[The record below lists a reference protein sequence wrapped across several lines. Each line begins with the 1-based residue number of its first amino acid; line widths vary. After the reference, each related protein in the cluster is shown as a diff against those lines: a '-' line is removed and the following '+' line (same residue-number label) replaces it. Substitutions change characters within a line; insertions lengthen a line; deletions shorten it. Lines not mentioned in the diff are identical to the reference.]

1 MEGLSL
7 GGCRRPALMHVLP
20 AHLIT
25 DAATQRTLWSL
36 PVVISELQKSGAET
50 RSGTSPLNTW
60 NIKSTLWCFMPS
72 QKRHCVHFKVCNSPL
87 DFLVLEQEQRWRCFK
102 RNERLLSPSGHL
114 RASSCGFSGRD
125 WCLHGLHLNITRTHY
140 FGLKVT
146 HIPQSAAPSPMKYI
160 PAADR
165 VSTRIEISETS
176 DGTKSRPGAV
186 VSLLTPLDP
195 LRQAKRLP
203 IRVIKMLTAHTGHLL
218 HPDYLQPLTSAPVSI
233 EVLNAF

>member
-1 MEGLSL
+1 
-7 GGCRRPALMHVLP
+7 
-20 AHLIT
+20 
-25 DAATQRTLWSL
+25 
-36 PVVISELQKSGAET
+36 
-50 RSGTSPLNTW
+50 
-60 NIKSTLWCFMPS
+60 MPS
-72 QKRHCVHFKVCNSPL
+72 QKRHCVHFKVK
-87 DFLVLEQEQRWRCFK
+87 FK
-102 RNERLLSPSGHL
+102 
-114 RASSCGFSGRD
+114 F
-125 WCLHGLHLNITRTHY
+125 WFW
-140 FGLKVT
+140 FGAGAEMKMLQTKWEA
-146 HIPQSAAPSPMKYI
+146 PQSLGTFKGVQLWIFGTWLVSAWITFKHHLYTLVWTKSDAHPPKRSALSPMKYL

-165 VSTRIEISETS
+165 VSTWIEISETS